1 MKEEETKQ
9 EKLPSPTAK
18 GYNTLEVVPH
28 VELKKYLGK
37 WCEIAHLPAR
47 FQEGCSETTATYSLL
62 ENGSISV
69 LNPFAILSEPN
80 SVEYDCGCLVTT
92 TYS

>member
-28 VELKKYLGK
+28 VELKN
-37 WCEIAHLPAR
+37 I
-47 FQEGCSETTATYSLL
+47 
-62 ENGSISV
+62 
-69 LNPFAILSEPN
+69 
-80 SVEYDCGCLVTT
+80 
-92 TYS
+92 